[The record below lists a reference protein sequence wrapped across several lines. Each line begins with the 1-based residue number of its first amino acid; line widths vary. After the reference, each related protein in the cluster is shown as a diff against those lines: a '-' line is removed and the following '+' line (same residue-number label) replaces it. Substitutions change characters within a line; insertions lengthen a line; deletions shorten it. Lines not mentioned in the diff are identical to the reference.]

1 MKGLL
6 YKDFQLILNKVS
18 VTNRLLIVCALLLIT
33 IFGRESGAIFLSIM
47 GPIGL
52 ASIPTSLLVS
62 DYESGWNRFVGVFP
76 ISKKTIVLARYIF
89 CISLIIF
96 VSFITLILSLITAL
110 IFQQFSIQI
119 HIFISIA
126 GLLIGIMYVVSLLPS
141 VYAFG
146 TFGSTVVNILV
157 LVFIMGAVYIL
168 QKTAFGLVFISWI
181 SNTNAIL
188 LIIASCILI
197 MTITVVSMIIST
209 KIYSSTFNR

>member
-110 IFQQFSIQI
+110 IFQ
-119 HIFISIA
+119 
-126 GLLIGIMYVVSLLPS
+126 
-141 VYAFG
+141 
-146 TFGSTVVNILV
+146 
-157 LVFIMGAVYIL
+157 
-168 QKTAFGLVFISWI
+168 
-181 SNTNAIL
+181 
-188 LIIASCILI
+188 
-197 MTITVVSMIIST
+197 
-209 KIYSSTFNR
+209 

>member
-110 IFQQFSIQI
+110 IFQQF
-119 HIFISIA
+119 ISIA
-126 GLLIGIMYVVSLLPS
+126 GLLIGIMYVVFLLPS

>member
-96 VSFITLILSLITAL
+96 VSFITLILSLIV
-110 IFQQFSIQI
+110 F
-119 HIFISIA
+119 
-126 GLLIGIMYVVSLLPS
+126 LLPS